1 MKTFRIICAAP
12 FFGIGMAF
20 AGIGA
25 LILGD
30 QHVDWLDTPNNQ
42 HH

>member
-12 FFGIGMAF
+12 LFAIGMAF
-20 AGIGA
+20 TGIAA

-30 QHVDWLDTPNNQ
+30 HHVDWLDEPTQ

>member
-12 FFGIGMAF
+12 FFAIGLAFTGIA
-20 AGIGA
+20 A

-30 QHVDWLDTPNNQ
+30 QHVDWLDETPS
-42 HH
+42 HHH